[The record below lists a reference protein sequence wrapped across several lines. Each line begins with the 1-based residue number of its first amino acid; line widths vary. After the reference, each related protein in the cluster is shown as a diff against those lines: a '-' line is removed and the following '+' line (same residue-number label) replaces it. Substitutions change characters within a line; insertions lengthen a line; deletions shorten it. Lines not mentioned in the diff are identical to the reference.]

1 MFFQIYCIFLEQKLY
16 QEDIIVTLDMIL
28 LAGRV

>member
-16 QEDIIVTLDMIL
+16 QEDIIITLDMFL
-28 LAGRV
+28 LAGKL